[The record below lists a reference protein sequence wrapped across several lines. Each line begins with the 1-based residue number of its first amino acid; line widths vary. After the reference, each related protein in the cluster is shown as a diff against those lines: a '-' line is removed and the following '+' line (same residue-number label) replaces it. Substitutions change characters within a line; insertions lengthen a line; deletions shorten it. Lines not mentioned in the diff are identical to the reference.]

1 MIKTIPFKLSFKIFQ
16 WMLVLLIAF
25 STYLGYQF
33 FQVTIQAQKIEN
45 QRFWVIS
52 QLSAYR
58 SRIEK
63 KSYLSRQYQR
73 SNNSIYLTKYNEIN
87 IANENGLSTS
97 TLIYT
102 PLSANERILW
112 GRAKLVDG
120 RLRGLEAD
128 AFYYIKH
135 RKKYPSRAGGGSV
148 LFSGEYVRLN
158 LALMTIINKLLES
171 VNNRFQQKISHIKIQ
186 QTGLIY
192 TIPSMLAVN
201 LVLLLFTFVL
211 INRRMKSYHKELK
224 SLTIK
229 DFLTGVHNRKYLME
243 TGPLLISLNQREQTQ
258 VAVLMLDIDKFK
270 LINDHYGHDA
280 GDDVLIAFSHT
291 ITHRLRKGDI
301 FSRFGGEE
309 FILILNKV
317 TEADAEHFANEVRDL
332 IGRQKLSTQQGDIDY
347 TVSIGVVM
355 SDDVSSLNALITLAD
370 KALYQAK
377 NSGRNKVIMIKSEN
391 FPIALSS

>member
-1 MIKTIPFKLSFKIFQ
+1 
-16 WMLVLLIAF
+16 
-25 STYLGYQF
+25 
-33 FQVTIQAQKIEN
+33 
-45 QRFWVIS
+45 
-52 QLSAYR
+52 
-58 SRIEK
+58 
-63 KSYLSRQYQR
+63 
-73 SNNSIYLTKYNEIN
+73 
-87 IANENGLSTS
+87 
-97 TLIYT
+97 
-102 PLSANERILW
+102 
-112 GRAKLVDG
+112 
-120 RLRGLEAD
+120 
-128 AFYYIKH
+128 
-135 RKKYPSRAGGGSV
+135 
-148 LFSGEYVRLN
+148 
-158 LALMTIINKLLES
+158 
-171 VNNRFQQKISHIKIQ
+171 
-186 QTGLIY
+186 
-192 TIPSMLAVN
+192 
-201 LVLLLFTFVL
+201 
-211 INRRMKSYHKELK
+211 MKSYHKELK